1 MEETIS
7 LKEIFDILRKHI
19 ALIFISLFAGVA
31 IAGAVT
37 FFVITPQ
44 YSSRAQLIVSLPQ
57 SENSAGNVN
66 DVNFNL
72 QMLNTYKDIIKES
85 DSLAATVQENLAGEY
100 DIQMTPAEIKGN
112 LQVTQSQNSQM
123 FSISATSPR
132 AVDAERIA
140 NTAAEVF
147 QQTVSEVLTNVESI
161 TIVSEATA
169 SARPVSPNNKLNLAI
184 GLILG
189 TIVGIGLAFLIELLD
204 RTVKD
209 QKFVTESIG
218 FTILGTV
225 PQMSQKELSAT
236 TKKLPKK
243 AVKELESKQEIQ
255 QRRSRSRV

>member
-7 LKEIFDILRKHI
+7 LKEIFGILRKQV
-19 ALIFISLFAGVA
+19 ALICISLFAGVA
-31 IAGAVT
+31 IAGAIT

-44 YSSRAQLIVSLPQ
+44 YSSRAQMIVSLPQ
-57 SENSAGNVN
+57 NENSTGNVN

-85 DSLAATVQENLAGEY
+85 DSLAVTVQEKLSTEFN
-100 DIQMTPAEIKGN
+100 IQMAADEIKEN

-123 FSISATSPR
+123 FSISATSAR

-147 QQTVSEVLTNVESI
+147 QQTVSDVLPNVESI
-161 TIVSEATA
+161 TIVSKATT
-169 SARPVSPNNKLNLAI
+169 STEPISPNNKINLAI
-184 GLILG
+184 GLVLG
-189 TIVGIGLAFLIELLD
+189 LMVGIGLSFLIEILD

-209 QKFVTESIG
+209 QKFVAETIG

-243 AVKELESKQEIQ
+243 TVKELESKSEIQ

>member
-7 LKEIFDILRKHI
+7 LKEIFGILRKHLT
-19 ALIFISLFAGVA
+19 LIFISLFAGIA

-44 YSSRAQLIVSLPQ
+44 YSSRAQMIVSLPQ
-57 SENSAGNVN
+57 NDNANSNVN
-66 DVNFNL
+66 DINFNL

-85 DSLAATVQENLAGEY
+85 DSLAMAVQEEIATKY

-123 FSISATSPR
+123 FSISATSPH

-147 QQTVSEVLTNVESI
+147 QQTVSDVLTNVESI
-161 TIVSEATA
+161 TIVSRATA
-169 SARPVSPNNKLNLAI
+169 SNSPISPNNKMNLAI
-184 GLILG
+184 GFVLG
-189 TIVGIGLAFLIELLD
+189 LIVGIGLAFLRELFD

-209 QKFVTESIG
+209 AKYVTDSLG
-218 FTILGTV
+218 LTILGTV
-225 PQMSQKELSAT
+225 PQMSQKEVVAT
-236 TKKLPKK
+236 TRKALKEETPKETK
-243 AVKELESKQEIQ
+243 TAE
-255 QRRSRSRV
+255 RRKRTRV

>member
-7 LKEIFDILRKHI
+7 LKEIFDILKKHI
-19 ALIFISLFAGVA
+19 ALILISLFVGLGLAG
-31 IAGAVT
+31 ILT

-57 SENSAGNVN
+57 SDNVNANVN

-85 DSLAATVQENLAGEY
+85 DALAATVQEEIATNY
-100 DIQMTPAEIKGN
+100 DIQMTPGEIKNN

-123 FSISATSPR
+123 FSISATSSR
-132 AVDAERIA
+132 AVEAEQIA

-147 QQTVSEVLTNVESI
+147 QQTVSDVLTNVDQI
-161 TIVSEATA
+161 TIVSRATA
-169 SARPVSPNNKLNLAI
+169 SSKPVSPNNKLNLAI
-184 GLILG
+184 GLVLG
-189 TIVGIGLAFLIELLD
+189 LMVGIGLAFLIELLD

-209 QKFVTESIG
+209 PRFIAETIG
-218 FTILGTV
+218 FTVLGSV
-225 PQMSQKELSAT
+225 SQMTAKELSAT
-236 TKKLPKK
+236 TNKLPKR
-243 AVKELESKQEIQ
+243 VTKEENSSETSN